1 MNFLADFKD
10 FSFCMIS
17 LFPSSYL
24 PNYLVVHYYIPTY
37 ACFFLLKL
45 SFCVRLF
52 SHQAIYYILTWLLRH
67 ETTLQCNSSTR
78 TKIRWEII
86 CSVEFGVIFSDYTY
100 VVHSYSTGSTV
111 VVLLLNVVVKRGG
124 GKWTTELQSPLPP
137 LRETSL
143 PKHTLD
149 FYKSSNNSFTR
160 SDRPFMKPSD
170 MQPLTMA
177 RFITHTRVKNF

>member
-52 SHQAIYYILTWLLRH
+52 SHQAIYYIHTYMATETWDNLTQCLRIKVPVRDINFRFFKYFAMEWWGGMVWPPSGPKKFGWTH
-67 ETTLQCNSSTR
+67 WVASLGQFRYQNRQKEANW
-78 TKIRWEII
+78 RWKKTFKV
-86 CSVEFGVIFSDYTY
+86 SIFY
-100 VVHSYSTGSTV
+100 
-111 VVLLLNVVVKRGG
+111 L
-124 GKWTTELQSPLPP
+124 
-137 LRETSL
+137 
-143 PKHTLD
+143 
-149 FYKSSNNSFTR
+149 FSFLVGQT
-160 SDRPFMKPSD
+160 
-170 MQPLTMA
+170 
-177 RFITHTRVKNF
+177 

>member
-1 MNFLADFKD
+1 M
-10 FSFCMIS
+10 
-17 LFPSSYL
+17 
-24 PNYLVVHYYIPTY
+24 
-37 ACFFLLKL
+37 
-45 SFCVRLF
+45 
-52 SHQAIYYILTWLLRH
+52 
-67 ETTLQCNSSTR
+67 
-78 TKIRWEII
+78 
-86 CSVEFGVIFSDYTY
+86 
-100 VVHSYSTGSTV
+100 
-111 VVLLLNVVVKRGG
+111 VVLLLNVVVKRGEG

-177 RFITHTRVKNF
+177 RFITHQSQEFLGLNQVHMNERIFEKKVFSRHDSMKRR